1 MALTLRTAVGRTT
14 PLSNIELDGN
24 FTYLETQSNLR
35 LVITDYNYSTIL
47 ERLNGAPSQYRG
59 SGSNLDVRYLQGNEP
74 NSVLPA
80 GTNKQSVVLRDG
92 TGNFSANIITA
103 NLTGKSTTSGTADQ
117 SIKLQTAR
125 NINTVAFDGTADIT
139 IYDKTKLPVNTVVSA
154 GSFTVGVT
162 YLILTLGTTDW
173 VAIGASSASIGVIFV
188 ANGPGTGSGTANVVM
203 ISKLIT
209 KASTT
214 TNANFNIPAGA
225 APSEPINGDIW
236 SSTTTG
242 TLFNRTNSVTREFAY
257 LDSTITGNA
266 ANVTGI
272 VAIAHGGTGKAN
284 IADARVA
291 LDVAKRG
298 DNSDITS
305 ITGLTTALSTG
316 QGGTGLQSSGANRNI
331 LISNGT
337 VWASEKPSGT
347 WDINISG
354 EAATSVKHVVSDTA
368 SVTTTPATFATP
380 GVVFQLKRNDKET
393 LDDGGTYFGEMTFR
407 KAGNDTDFTKGKVFQ
422 LGFTDNTNLHIR
434 SGTSAWGDW
443 YKFLNSNNYNDYAP
457 KKDGTGAS
465 GSWSINI
472 TGSANSASTAGS
484 AAALTTARNI
494 NGVSFNGTANITIAD
509 DTKLPIAGG
518 TMTGRLVQSSTGFL
532 GNYKDSI
539 KTRVDSGFWQTG
551 HSIIENGWPVGTIGN
566 PGSWYHLLTST
577 HTNDSNYHSMQLAAD
592 FFTQNLY
599 YRSTNNDG
607 LTAWNKILHSTN
619 YNDYA
624 PKKDGTGATG
634 TWSINISGNAATS
647 SSTSGNAATATKL
660 ATARKINGVSFDGSA
675 DITVADDTKLPLVG
689 GTLTG
694 KLGVKHGADKGIHF
708 PLDAYGGSGDTA
720 RITLEA
726 LSGEATR
733 MRFTITNDA
742 DDVAEFM
749 LPSTDNL
756 LVNNNIV
763 LNAANYNNY
772 SPSKTG
778 TGASGK
784 WSINISGNA
793 DTATSASAND
803 VYAWAKAATKPSYTK
818 ADVGL
823 SNADNTSDADKNVK
837 SAKTVEATVTGTN
850 TADLITATMATND
863 AFRLRVG
870 GTEVDGGWV
879 ELATFDN
886 GNEPIYVRQ
895 YASAGDNNSVRTATI
910 LGTDGNTSF
919 PGTVT
924 ANTFSGAG
932 TSLTGTASNLNIGGT
947 AAKATILATARK
959 INGVDFDGS
968 KDITVS
974 IPAALPASDVYAWA
988 KASTKPSYAYSE
1000 ITGSKPTYAW
1010 NELTG
1015 TVPTFNQN
1023 TTGTAANGT
1032 KWDGATKY
1040 VQSTQPVGVDGD
1052 IWFKV

>member
-14 PLSNIELDGN
+14 PLSNLELDGN

-47 ERLNGAPSQYRG
+47 ERLNGAPSLYRG

-74 NSVLPA
+74 NTVLPA

-173 VAIGASSASIGVIFV
+173 VAIGASSASVGVIFV

-225 APSEPINGDIW
+225 APSSPIDGDIW
-236 SSTTTG
+236 SSTVTG
-242 TLFNRTNSVTREFAY
+242 TLFNRVSSATREFAY

-298 DNSDITS
+298 ENSDITS
-305 ITGLTTALSTG
+305 ITGLTTALSTS
-316 QGGTGLQSSGANRNI
+316 QGGTGLTAPGADRNI

-337 VWASEKPSGT
+337 IWASEKPSGT
-347 WDINISG
+347 WDISISG
-354 EAATSVKHVVSDTA
+354 EAATAVKHVVSDTNDI
-368 SVTTTPATFATP
+368 TTTPGTLTTP
-380 GVVFQLKRNDKET
+380 GVVFQLKKNTKET

-434 SGTSAWGDW
+434 SGTSSWGDW

-465 GSWSINI
+465 GSWGISI

-484 AAALTTARNI
+484 AA
-494 NGVSFNGTANITIAD
+494 S
-509 DTKLPIAGG
+509 
-518 TMTGRLVQSSTGFL
+518 
-532 GNYKDSI
+532 
-539 KTRVDSGFWQTG
+539 
-551 HSIIENGWPVGTIGN
+551 
-566 PGSWYHLLTST
+566 
-577 HTNDSNYHSMQLAAD
+577 
-592 FFTQNLY
+592 
-599 YRSTNNDG
+599 
-607 LTAWNKILHSTN
+607 
-619 YNDYA
+619 
-624 PKKDGTGATG
+624 
-634 TWSINISGNAATS
+634 
-647 SSTSGNAATATKL
+647 ATKL
-660 ATARKINGVSFDGSA
+660 TTARKINGVSFDGTA
-675 DITVADDTKLPLVG
+675 DITIADDTKLPLAG

-694 KLGVKHGADKGIHF
+694 KLGVQHGADKGIHF
-708 PLDAYGGSGDTA
+708 PADPYGGSGDGA
-720 RITLEA
+720 KITYESVSPDVA
-726 LSGEATR
+726 LPEKERTR
-733 MRFTITNDA
+733 LRFTVTNDNSSNPTVA
-742 DDVAEFM
+742 DAAEFIV
-749 LPSTDNL
+749 PDDNSL

-772 SPSKTG
+772 SPKKDG
-778 TGASGK
+778 TGASGS
-784 WSINISGNA
+784 WNINVTGSSGSTTGNA
-793 DTATSASAND
+793 ATAT
-803 VYAWAKAATKPSYTK
+803 K
-818 ADVGL
+818 L
-823 SNADNTSDADKNVK
+823 
-837 SAKTVEATVTGTN
+837 
-850 TADLITATMATND
+850 
-863 AFRLRVG
+863 
-870 GTEVDGGWV
+870 
-879 ELATFDN
+879 
-886 GNEPIYVRQ
+886 Q
-895 YASAGDNNSVRTATI
+895 
-910 LGTDGNTSF
+910 
-919 PGTVT
+919 
-924 ANTFSGAG
+924 
-932 TSLTGTASNLNIGGT
+932 
-947 AAKATILATARK
+947 TARN
-959 INGVDFDGS
+959 INGVSFDGS
-968 KDITVS
+968 KDINISLPTS
-974 IPAALPASDVYAWA
+974 LPASDVPAWA
-988 KASTKPSYAYSE
+988 KANAKPSYSYSE
-1000 ITGSKPTYAW
+1000 ITGTKPTYAW

-1015 TVPTFNQN
+1015 TVPIFNQD
-1023 TTGTAANGT
+1023 TTGKAGNAT
-1032 KWDGATKY
+1032 KWNGSTKY
-1040 VQSTQPVGVDGD
+1040 VQSSEPTGAVNGD